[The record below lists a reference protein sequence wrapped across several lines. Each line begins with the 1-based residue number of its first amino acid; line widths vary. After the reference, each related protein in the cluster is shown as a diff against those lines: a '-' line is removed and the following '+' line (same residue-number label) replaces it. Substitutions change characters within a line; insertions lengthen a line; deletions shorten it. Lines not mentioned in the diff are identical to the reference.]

1 MTQADGCGAPAQS
14 VTLPAGM
21 DLGTQVVVAG
31 RVLAGDQPVGGAFV
45 RLLNGDGDFAGEV
58 VASAGGDFR
67 FYAAPGDW
75 TVRALHRTGNGQ
87 ASVHADGP
95 GLHEVAIAVA

>member
-1 MTQADGCGAPAQS
+1 MTEQGCGAPAQS
-14 VTLPAGM
+14 APLPAGV

-58 VASAGGDFR
+58 VASADGDFR

-87 ASVHADGP
+87 AAVHADGP
-95 GLHEVAIAVA
+95 GLHEVAIPVF

>member
-1 MTQADGCGAPAQS
+1 MTDGCGAPSQS
-14 VTLPAGM
+14 APLPAGI
-21 DLGTQVVVAG
+21 DLGTQVVLAG
-31 RVLAGDQPVGGAFV
+31 KVLADGQPVGGAFV

-58 VASAGGDFR
+58 VASGEGDFR

-75 TVRALHRTGNGQ
+75 TVRALHRTGNGE

-95 GLHEVAIAVA
+95 GLHEVAIGVA

>member
-1 MTQADGCGAPAQS
+1 MTDTCGAPAQS
-14 VTLPAGM
+14 TPLPAGI

-31 RVLAGDQPVGGAFV
+31 KVLAGDQPVGGAFV

-58 VASAGGDFR
+58 VASSDGDFR

-87 ASVHADGP
+87 ASLHAAGP
-95 GLHEVAIAVA
+95 GLHEVTVGVS

>member
-1 MTQADGCGAPAQS
+1 MANDGCGAPEQTAS
-14 VTLPAGM
+14 LAGV
-21 DLGTQVVVAG
+21 DLGTQVVVTGKVTAG
-31 RVLAGDQPVGGAFV
+31 GQPVGGAFV

-58 VASAGGDFR
+58 VASSEGDFR
-67 FYAAPGDW
+67 FFAAPGDW

-95 GLHEVAIAVA
+95 GLHEVAIGVG

>member
-1 MTQADGCGAPAQS
+1 MTQAAGCGAPDQS
-14 VTLPAGM
+14 AAVPAGV

-31 RVLAGDQPVGGAFV
+31 KVTSGDQPVGGAFV

-58 VASAGGDFR
+58 VASPEGDFR
-67 FYAAPGDW
+67 FYAAPGQW

-87 ASVHADGP
+87 ASVTAEGP